1 MQWIERGLV
10 SSLTL
15 LMCKLA
21 GIEISWV
28 IVALPFGL
36 VISVMLVLGLVALLM
51 ASANKSFAKNVV
63 ESQKMDEAIVNLMK
77 NQVKK

>member
-1 MQWIERGLV
+1 
-10 SSLTL
+10 
-15 LMCKLA
+15 MCKLA

-51 ASANKSFAKNVV
+51 ASANKSFAKNVI